1 MSLLWPCLWLSAS
14 AAASPALPD
23 YRDTLGQ
30 RLSAPLAQLNEGGH
44 YRDAIKLAGR
54 LGRAVGRMAAISYE
68 AGYAHNQLGEFDVAM
83 RHYDAALKRDPDM
96 VAARYDRGELHLLR
110 GDLDAASG
118 DFLDVVRL
126 KPAHWGGHFRLAHI
140 AALTLDPVLFER
152 HLMAAVR
159 HGFDLEKVI
168 GDPDW
173 NDFVAHPD
181 LRPVLRKLVVLYGN
195 ARLNEWVGERP

>member
-1 MSLLWPCLWLSAS
+1 M
-14 AAASPALPD
+14 
-23 YRDTLGQ
+23 
-30 RLSAPLAQLNEGGH
+30 SAPLAQLNEGGH

-110 GDLDAASG
+110 GDLDSASG

-173 NDFVAHPD
+173 NGFVAHPE

>member
-1 MSLLWPCLWLSAS
+1 
-14 AAASPALPD
+14 
-23 YRDTLGQ
+23 
-30 RLSAPLAQLNEGGH
+30 
-44 YRDAIKLAGR
+44 
-54 LGRAVGRMAAISYE
+54 MAAISYE

-96 VAARYDRGELHLLR
+96 VAAHYDRGELHLLR

-152 HLMAAVR
+152 HLMEAVR

-173 NDFVAHPD
+173 DRFVSHPE

-195 ARLNEWVGERP
+195 ARLNQWVGERL

>member
-23 YRDTLGQ
+23 YRDTLGK

-110 GDLDAASG
+110 GDLDSASG

-173 NDFVAHPD
+173 NGFVAHPD

>member
-1 MSLLWPCLWLSAS
+1 MS
-14 AAASPALPD
+14 AAATAAPPLPD
-23 YRDTLGQ
+23 YRDTLGG
-30 RLSAPLAQLNEGGH
+30 RLSAPLAQLNEAGQ

-68 AGYAHNQLGEFDVAM
+68 AGYAHNQLGEFDVAL

-96 VAARYDRGELHLLR
+96 VAARYDRGELRLLR
-110 GDLDAASG
+110 NDLEEAAD

-140 AALTLDPVLFER
+140 AGLTQDPVLFER
-152 HLMAAVR
+152 HLMAAIR

-173 NDFVAHPD
+173 GRFVAHSD
-181 LRPVLRKLVVLYGN
+181 LRPVLRKVVVLYGN
-195 ARLNEWVGERP
+195 PRLNAWVGDRP